1 MPPRPRSKSQ
11 QDARRQ
17 LILDQTRSLARE
29 AGWHAVTIRAV
40 AQRCGLSAPSL
51 YELFPSK
58 AALLA
63 AVARDGFA
71 ELAVSLSN
79 SGSDDALGPLHGSAA
94 RYWRFAHGDPTLYDL
109 MFHQPLELQFATGKT
124 PAAPHA
130 AFRALAAVVTD
141 AATSSRSSSPIL
153 TRRPRR
159 GGRRCTGSSRSR
171 SRVGCGAAV
180 ATPSGCCT
188 SPQTHLSPACA
199 PAALTNPPRPQD
211 NPDEHPPRARRA
223 LRPDVDRPRP
233 RRVRRAAGRSSTS
246 ITTVTH
252 SRARTARSP
261 SSPRFWTPLRT
272 FVSRSTTSSRPARP
286 SSVATPTAAATR
298 ARSWASRPAARKSR
312 CTRSISGASATAAC
326 TSTGTSSTASS
337 SFSRSAR
344 YQHSTD
350 PKADDFDRLA
360 IGEQR

>member
-40 AQRCGLSAPSL
+40 AHRCGLSAPSL

-79 SGSDDALGPLHGSAA
+79 SGSDEALGPLHGSAA

-141 AATSSRSSSPIL
+141 AAHELEIELSDPDT
-153 TRRPRR
+153 T
-159 GGRRCTGSSRSR
+159 TEAWW
-171 SRVGCGAAV
+171 AAMHGIV
-180 ATPSGCCT
+180 SLA
-188 SPQTHLSPACA
+188 LS
-199 PAALTNPPRPQD
+199 
-211 NPDEHPPRARRA
+211 
-223 LRPDVDRPRP
+223 
-233 RRVRRAAGRSSTS
+233 RRVRRRRGHPERLLHLAADAFIAGLRADCFDQP
-246 ITTVTH
+246 TTT
-252 SRARTARSP
+252 TGL
-261 SSPRFWTPLRT
+261 PR
-272 FVSRSTTSSRPARP
+272 
-286 SSVATPTAAATR
+286 
-298 ARSWASRPAARKSR
+298 
-312 CTRSISGASATAAC
+312 
-326 TSTGTSSTASS
+326 
-337 SFSRSAR
+337 
-344 YQHSTD
+344 
-350 PKADDFDRLA
+350 
-360 IGEQR
+360 